1 MKKGVTKQE
10 FIDKYS
16 ELLSMTREGIE
27 RLELLD
33 DDFVDIIY
41 NDGYKKK
48 VDIACNS
55 AMAIIRDIAKK
66 I

>member
-10 FIDKYS
+10 FINKYS